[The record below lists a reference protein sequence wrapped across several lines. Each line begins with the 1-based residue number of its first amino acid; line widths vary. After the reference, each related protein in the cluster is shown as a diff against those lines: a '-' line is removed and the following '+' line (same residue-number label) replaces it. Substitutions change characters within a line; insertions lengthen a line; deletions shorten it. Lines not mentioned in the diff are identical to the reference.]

1 MQTIKKNATRLWVAI
16 TVSENPIRDLIITT
30 AFVCAS
36 IGFQIGV
43 IAAVAIGVRGCA

>member
-16 TVSENPIRDLIITT
+16 TASKSPIDGLIVTT

-43 IAAVAIGVRGCA
+43 IAAVAIGM